1 MSICIYPGSFDPVSN
16 GHLEIIERA
25 SNIFDT
31 VYVIVSINPNK
42 NYTFT
47 NEERLDLLNKATK
60 HLKNVK
66 CELSDKLI
74 LQCAKEKKANA
85 IVRGVRNYNDYQD
98 ELTRFQ
104 FNRSIDNTIDT
115 VFFFPSRD
123 NLFLSSTAIKE
134 LAIFNSDISL
144 YVPKHLSEYISKTI
158 RERKK

>member
-25 SNIFDT
+25 SKIFDT

-74 LQCAKEKKANA
+74 LQCAKEKKQM
-85 IVRGVRNYNDYQD
+85 R
-98 ELTRFQ
+98 L
-104 FNRSIDNTIDT
+104 
-115 VFFFPSRD
+115 
-123 NLFLSSTAIKE
+123 
-134 LAIFNSDISL
+134 
-144 YVPKHLSEYISKTI
+144 
-158 RERKK
+158 

>member
-1 MSICIYPGSFDPVSN
+1 MRKR
-16 GHLEIIERA
+16 E
-25 SNIFDT
+25 
-31 VYVIVSINPNK
+31 
-42 NYTFT
+42 
-47 NEERLDLLNKATK
+47 
-60 HLKNVK
+60 
-66 CELSDKLI
+66 
-74 LQCAKEKKANA
+74 KANA